1 MFEFTKSGRRNGCSI
16 YCESSTILASSVT
29 SHCRNKGDHEYINKD
44 HFSQF
49 SPCLNLQNVRF
60 RNPCRKVL
68 PKLFYTRK
76 HSNCSCESINFT
88 SSVIVSSDHDAETCA
103 TSPLFRHS
111 YVTAHLIT
119 EQNTVMGDPGFQN
132 ES

>member
-1 MFEFTKSGRRNGCSI
+1 MNIKK
-16 YCESSTILASSVT
+16 
-29 SHCRNKGDHEYINKD
+29 H

-49 SPCLNLQNVRF
+49 SPCLSLQNIRF

-88 SSVIVSSDHDAETCA
+88 SSVIVSSDHDAETRA
-103 TSPLFRHS
+103 TSPLFRKCAAMACLFS
-111 YVTAHLIT
+111 LIFYLLSISVI
-119 EQNTVMGDPGFQN
+119 EIGSDNI
-132 ES
+132 